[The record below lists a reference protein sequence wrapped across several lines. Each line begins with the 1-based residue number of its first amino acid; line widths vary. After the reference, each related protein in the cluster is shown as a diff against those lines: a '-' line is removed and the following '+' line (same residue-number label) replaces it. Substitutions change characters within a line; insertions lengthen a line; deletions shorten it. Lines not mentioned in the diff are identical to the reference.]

1 MSGDDFDMEEEI
13 KARIPKNF
21 NPQKYNIKF
30 YFDVLNLIYNV
41 NGEIILT
48 SLTDNPQYLIINAL
62 TSKYEIKSMNILKF
76 DKIMDD
82 WKVIQTYYLES
93 LPNPKD
99 NIEECIYFPLENI
112 IVDDLLKIEF
122 EVEGE
127 VELLNLTGLA
137 VNFNEPKIQSL
148 KKNKLSNIWEN
159 KIKEWPK
166 EKLKENPIIESLVL
180 SVVSEPN
187 FIRLI
192 FPCFDEPCYKSVFS
206 FQLILDKYYMD
217 AFPKLKCVTNGSL
230 INVEPIEN
238 NSKYLF
244 TYKDTPLMSI
254 YLFTFVVGNY
264 DMIETVN
271 ENNIKIRVFTPL
283 KNHHDGALAM
293 NMIQNGIKF
302 YHNFF
307 NIKYYYDKIDLVPIP
322 DMSFR
327 AVENLGCIVFI
338 NYAMLFGHFQSILE
352 KKLISRTCCHELSHM
367 WFGNLVTMEW
377 WNDIW
382 LNEGFARLFEYL
394 CLNSFEN
401 EKMKY
406 WDNYIELIYESAL
419 TSDERISTHP
429 INVEVPSARNIEEI
443 FDNISYAKGSS
454 VIRMLYYYLGE
465 DLFKKSIRLYMEENK
480 FKNTTTEIL
489 WKCFNNVTQ
498 LDILTLMN
506 EWVNIPS
513 HPILS
518 IEINKN
524 NINIKQTAYNNSDLL
539 WKIPLFVKCS
549 KKEKIILMESKEI
562 NIDFKDLNLIYD
574 DIENGTDYIIIN
586 SDLKG
591 FYRVDYDGK
600 NENNIIDLYKKQND
614 KVNYNISEYD
624 IFGILSMK
632 LMKED
637 WRGLIEILQKLK
649 PINSYLL
656 LKYTKGIYQKVLTKK
671 CYLEGYESVLDEIN
685 QKKEEEKVK
694 EINNIFLGLID
705 NDPDF
710 VKKIENKFYI
720 NEDNKDMYKDQ
731 YNDEYES
738 VFLYFL
744 CIIGDN
750 VDVVKKMFMN
760 DLKDFEFMNKNYKY
774 IMIEAIMKNI
784 NLLETDVQVKY
795 YDEFLKDYISN
806 YYVNSTLIKRDNQNA
821 LLNFDNCSKEVIELL
836 INKIFSEA
844 NDIRYSFSFSQLF
857 KRNKSKLNIF
867 CSLMEGFHKNYINS
881 GDKTISFLTY
891 LKNNRNSIEL
901 ANKFMLLRKLLLYV
915 GNDKNLKIQIIEKS
929 ISTVPEI
936 KQEDKEELFSLFL

>member
-1 MSGDDFDMEEEI
+1 MSEDDFDMEEEI

-166 EKLKENPIIESLVL
+166 EKIKENPIIESLVL

-230 INVEPIEN
+230 IKVEPIEN

-549 KKEKIILMESKEI
+549 TKEQIILMSDIPLNENIFKFSKNKVKNNLLSNSYIENVVIKTDVFSKKVILEVEEREATFMLEVGNSYAFINNQGYILEI
-562 NIDFKDLNLIYD
+562 TEAKLDVPVLQGYKTEIENIKPGNRLNEEDLKRLGVVLKILEVASNNGIGSLITAVNINNMNGFDVILETEDKIVHLGDCSDLSNKMLYVKEMLQREQGIEGEFFLNMDLN
-574 DIENGTDYIIIN
+574 
-586 SDLKG
+586 KG
-591 FYRVDYDGK
+591 
-600 NENNIIDLYKKQND
+600 
-614 KVNYNISEYD
+614 
-624 IFGILSMK
+624 
-632 LMKED
+632 
-637 WRGLIEILQKLK
+637 K
-649 PINSYLL
+649 PFFR
-656 LKYTKGIYQKVLTKK
+656 
-671 CYLEGYESVLDEIN
+671 
-685 QKKEEEKVK
+685 EKV
-694 EINNIFLGLID
+694 
-705 NDPDF
+705 
-710 VKKIENKFYI
+710 
-720 NEDNKDMYKDQ
+720 
-731 YNDEYES
+731 
-738 VFLYFL
+738 
-744 CIIGDN
+744 
-750 VDVVKKMFMN
+750 
-760 DLKDFEFMNKNYKY
+760 
-774 IMIEAIMKNI
+774 
-784 NLLETDVQVKY
+784 
-795 YDEFLKDYISN
+795 
-806 YYVNSTLIKRDNQNA
+806 
-821 LLNFDNCSKEVIELL
+821 
-836 INKIFSEA
+836 
-844 NDIRYSFSFSQLF
+844 
-857 KRNKSKLNIF
+857 
-867 CSLMEGFHKNYINS
+867 
-881 GDKTISFLTY
+881 
-891 LKNNRNSIEL
+891 
-901 ANKFMLLRKLLLYV
+901 
-915 GNDKNLKIQIIEKS
+915 
-929 ISTVPEI
+929 
-936 KQEDKEELFSLFL
+936 